1 MKRREFLKAAGSSAV
16 TLALADNLAAADRSA
31 KPNIVYMML
40 DEIGYFEL
48 SCMGHKILKTPNL
61 DRLAAEGMRFAQCL
75 AGGPVCAPT
84 RCVLLTGKHMG
95 HCQVRTNGGGTP
107 ISADESTL
115 GEMLKAAGYATGGF
129 GKWGIGDAG
138 TTGAPELHG
147 FDIFYGYYHQ
157 VHAHTYYPRFLIRN
171 GKREMLEGNTGN
183 YHTGKTFSHY
193 LIHNEALQFIR
204 RNKDRPFFC
213 YLPYTLPH
221 GLWGM
226 PEDDPSWLMYK
237 DMKLGGKG
245 QRRECDPNMYA
256 AMIHLAD
263 RNMGEILKLL
273 KDLGID
279 DNTIVVFSGD
289 NGGAPYFRDGAHPRG
304 VFEPNSTVFRGGKG
318 NLLEG
323 GLRVPYF
330 VRWPGKIKPGSLTD
344 HLCSFADV
352 MPTLAEA
359 TGAKT
364 PAGLD
369 GISFLPTLLGKGKQR
384 QHEFLYWEYSGQV
397 AVRKGNWKAYKPSK
411 QQWQLYN
418 LDTDTR
424 EEKDLAKQHPQI
436 LQQMIAYAESAHI
449 PPTPGSWVDPSQRFT
464 RPKRTPKNRPKK

>member
-1 MKRREFLKAAGSSAV
+1 MKRRDFLKAAGSSAV
-16 TLALADNLAAADRSA
+16 TLALADNLAAADRGA

-95 HCQVRTNGGGTP
+95 HCQVRSNGGGTP

-129 GKWGIGDAG
+129 GKWGIGDTG
-138 TTGAPELHG
+138 TTGAPERHG
-147 FDIFYGYYHQ
+147 FDVFYGYYHQ
-157 VHAHTYYPRFLIRN
+157 VHAHSYYPRFLIRS
-171 GKREMLEGNTGN
+171 GKREMLEGNTGD

-193 LIHNEALQFIR
+193 LIHKEALTFIR
-204 RNKDRPFFC
+204 KNKDRPFFC

-226 PEDDPSWLMYK
+226 PEDDPSWRMYK
-237 DMKLGGKG
+237 DMPLGGKG
-245 QRRECDPNMYA
+245 QRRQSDPNMYA
-256 AMIHLAD
+256 AMVHLAD

-289 NGGAPYFRDGAHPRG
+289 NGGQAYFRDGAHPRG

-323 GLRVPYF
+323 GLRVPYL
-330 VRWPGKIKPGSLTD
+330 VRWPGKIKPGSVTD

-364 PAGLD
+364 PAGRD
-369 GISFLPTLLGKGKQR
+369 GISFLPTLLGKGKQK

-397 AVRKGNWKAYKPSK
+397 AVRKGNWKAYMSK
-411 QQWQLYN
+411 KQPWQLFN
-418 LDTDTR
+418 LDTDSL
-424 EEKDLAKQHPQI
+424 EETDLASRHPDI
-436 LQQMIAYAESAHI
+436 LKEMIAFAESAHL
-449 PPTPGSWVDPSQRFT
+449 PPAPGSRVDHNQRFIP
-464 RPKRTPKNRPKK
+464 PKRTPKNKQKT